1 MEADLQN
8 VTQNSVSRFGSASW
22 TGMPDPVLNCEPES
36 GPSTLEKIILLI
48 VITMFKPKQHHER
61 HGKTLIVFD
70 FNEKLTQDD

>member
-8 VTQNSVSRFGSASW
+8 VTQNSVSRFGSACW
-22 TGMPDPVLNCEPES
+22 TGAPDPVLSCEPEK

-61 HGKTLIVFD
+61 HM
-70 FNEKLTQDD
+70 EKP